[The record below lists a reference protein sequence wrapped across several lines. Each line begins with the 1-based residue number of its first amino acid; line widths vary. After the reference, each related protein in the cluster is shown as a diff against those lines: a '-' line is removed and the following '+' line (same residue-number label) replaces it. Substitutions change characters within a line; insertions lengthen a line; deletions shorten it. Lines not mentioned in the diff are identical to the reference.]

1 MNGNEKLAIK
11 VKIAGR
17 EFPLNVA
24 QKDEG
29 DVRAAAQLITETFE
43 KYRDKFP
50 HDDFANILA
59 KASLTVLVNQNKRT
73 KKQDSSELMDAL
85 YEMEEELEGFVNK
98 ELTQE

>member
-1 MNGNEKLAIK
+1 MNGNEILAVK

-29 DVRAAAQLITETFE
+29 EVRAAAQLITETFE

-50 HDDFANILA
+50 NEDYANVLA
-59 KASLTVLVNQNKRT
+59 KASLTVLVGQNKKT
-73 KKQDSSELMDAL
+73 QAHDTSDLMDSL
-85 YEMEEELEGFVNK
+85 YQLEEGLEGFIEEELI
-98 ELTQE
+98 

>member
-1 MNGNEKLAIK
+1 MNGNEILAVK

-29 DVRAAAQLITETFE
+29 EVRAAAQLITETFE

-50 HDDFANILA
+50 NEDYANVLA
-59 KASLTVLVNQNKRT
+59 KASLTVLVGQNK
-73 KKQDSSELMDAL
+73 KAQAQDTSDLMDNL
-85 YEMEEELEGFVNK
+85 YQLEEGLEGFIEEELA
-98 ELTQE
+98 

>member
-1 MNGNEKLAIK
+1 MSSNEILAIK

-29 DVRAAAQLITETFE
+29 EVRAAAQLITETFE

-50 HDDFANILA
+50 NEDYANVLA
-59 KASLTVLVNQNKRT
+59 KASLTVLVGQS
-73 KKQDSSELMDAL
+73 KKAQTQDTSDMMDHL
-85 YEMEEELEGFVNK
+85 YQLEEGLEEFID
-98 ELTQE
+98 EQLD